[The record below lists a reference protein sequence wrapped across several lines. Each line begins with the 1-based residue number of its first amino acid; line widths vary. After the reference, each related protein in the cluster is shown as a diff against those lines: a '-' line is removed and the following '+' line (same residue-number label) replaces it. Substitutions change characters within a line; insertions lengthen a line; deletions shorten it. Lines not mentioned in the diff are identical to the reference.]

1 MQGYSVEDRYPAR
14 PNGPA
19 GRATSVLFRYGLPLL
34 SVAAALGLAHI
45 FLYFQLPQPFAA
57 FALSAI
63 AITFWYGG
71 IKPGIVSALVASIAR
86 VYFFEPEVDLVS
98 RILYS
103 VVFLMFAVLMT
114 QLTRARDRLDETV
127 AQRTGELTRKNE
139 DLTLEIAG
147 RRRAEREL
155 EDLAGRLI
163 NAQEE
168 ERSRIGRELHDH
180 ISQLLG
186 VLTIKIDQLR
196 ARPEMSTA
204 LGGAL
209 DELRR
214 DTSAITD
221 DVHRLSH
228 RLHSSTLDYLGLV
241 PALQKLVS
249 EFSDRHQIAITFGH
263 TSVPPSLPSEVA
275 LCLFRV
281 AEESLTNIA
290 KHSQARSATIHVA
303 GALDGIH
310 LQIED
315 AGTGFDMAAVE
326 SRAGLGFVSM
336 QERLRVLHGTI
347 HVDSAPSR
355 GTRIDAW
362 VPPLIRS
369 SPEAKAAPGSET
381 V

>member
-1 MQGYSVEDRYPAR
+1 VSDI
-14 PNGPA
+14 
-19 GRATSVLFRYGLPLL
+19 ATDPLWANYREL
-34 SVAAALGLAHI
+34 ALGHGLRACWSTPI
-45 FLYFQLPQPFAA
+45 LSSEGRVLGTFAIYYREPHA
-57 FALSAI
+57 PTPYEHNI
-63 AITFWYGG
+63 IERITH
-71 IKPGIVSALVASIAR
+71 LASIA
-86 VYFFEPEVDLVS
+86 V
-98 RILYS
+98 
-103 VVFLMFAVLMT
+103 
-114 QLTRARDRLDETV
+114 
-127 AQRTGELTRKNE
+127 
-139 DLTLEIAG
+139 
-147 RRRAEREL
+147 EREQADQAL

-163 NAQEE
+163 HAQEE

-263 TSVPPSLPSEVA
+263 ASVPPSLPSEVA

-369 SPEAKAAPGSET
+369 SPDAKAGHRWEN